1 MTSWRTFMPTDYST
15 VPADKLLER
24 RLDYAWKYFD
34 SAAQK
39 RMQYVNYFVLL
50 VGILGNAYVLA
61 AKEGMYAVA
70 LPVCLFGV
78 ACAVTFM
85 VLDCRMLAFVDRA
98 NAVLESLEREVI
110 FPDGDG
116 RMTAKGRTSEQL
128 GLARIEPDMRGT
140 GPRWQRIMGSLSK
153 VKVWV
158 RFVVEGGAG
167 LAFCAGA
174 VHAVLKLL
182 FVI

>member
-1 MTSWRTFMPTDYST
+1 MPTDYSS
-15 VPADKLLER
+15 VPPEKLLER

-39 RMQYVNYFVLL
+39 RMQYVNFFVLL

-61 AKEGMYAVA
+61 AKEDMYTVA

-78 ACAVTFM
+78 ACSVTFM

-98 NAVLESLEREVI
+98 NAVLETLEREVL
-110 FPDGDG
+110 FPDGEG

-128 GLARIEPDMRGT
+128 GFARIEPDMRAT
-140 GPRWQRIMGSLSK
+140 ATRWHRTICSLSK

-174 VHAVLKLL
+174 FHAVLQLL
-182 FVI
+182 GTP